1 MRIVLMRKG
10 QTFLRVN
17 IIQEGKMIYEM
28 LAHIKKRPEMY
39 MSRPS
44 ITSLSYYVH
53 GFELA
58 LSFHDVFSTDDEREF
73 QQFKRWMAR
82 EWSGANL
89 GWWGQIL
96 LLVSCQEQLE
106 SESDAALEEK
116 AFDQFFA
123 LLEHYSVLFQQA
135 EAHVNLLF

>member
-1 MRIVLMRKG
+1 
-10 QTFLRVN
+10 
-17 IIQEGKMIYEM
+17 MIYEM

-39 MSRPS
+39 MNRPS

-58 LSFHDVFSTDDEREF
+58 LSLHNTFSAADEKEF
-73 QQFKRWMAR
+73 QQFKQWIAR
-82 EWSGANL
+82 ELSGANL

-106 SESDAALEEK
+106 SENDAALEEK
-116 AFDQFFA
+116 AFDLFFT
-123 LLEHYSVLFQQA
+123 LLKQYSELFQQI
-135 EAHVNLLF
+135 EAKANILF

>member
-1 MRIVLMRKG
+1 ML
-10 QTFLRVN
+10 
-17 IIQEGKMIYEM
+17 YEM

-39 MSRPS
+39 MGRPS

-58 LSFHDVFSTDDEREF
+58 LSFHSVFSAEDEKEF
-73 QQFKRWMAR
+73 QQFKQWMAR
-82 EWSGANL
+82 EWNGANL

-106 SESDAALEEK
+106 RESDDALEEK
-116 AFDQFFA
+116 AFEQFFA
-123 LLEHYSVLFQQA
+123 LLEQYSVLFQQA
-135 EAHVNLLF
+135 EASINILL